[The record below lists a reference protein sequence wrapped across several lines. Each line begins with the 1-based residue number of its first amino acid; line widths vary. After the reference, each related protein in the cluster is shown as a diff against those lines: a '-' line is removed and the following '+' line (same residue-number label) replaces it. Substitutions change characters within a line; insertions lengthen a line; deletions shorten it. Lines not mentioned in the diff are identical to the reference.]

1 MVIMMYRSKAAGMA
15 VFIGMIMAGSLV
27 QAAEGTV
34 STVDS
39 QELFRSRLVTDNK
52 GSNAPQA
59 AKAVDEAVSN
69 LPQLNSRLRWSA
81 VKTPAELEE
90 EKKAAQRQKKA
101 IPIIITAADIDKER
115 KAKKKGEKTD
125 TPALISPRPIQPPQ
139 ITPVQQPAPKKP
151 AAPSVPADTLE
162 LPPIQPVSAVPQQQA
177 KPQVKAQETAELPP
191 ITPVG
196 QSAVPVETI
205 MDAIVESTSIELVIN
220 DITNN
225 SVELPAIQPVK

>member
-1 MVIMMYRSKAAGMA
+1 MMYRSKAAGMA

-151 AAPSVPADTLE
+151 AAPSVPADALE
-162 LPPIQPVSAVPQQQA
+162 LPPIQPVSAAPQQ
-177 KPQVKAQETAELPP
+177 QVKAQETAELPP

-225 SVELPAIQPVK
+225 SVELPAIQPVR

>member
-1 MVIMMYRSKAAGMA
+1 MMYRSKAAGMA

-59 AKAVDEAVSN
+59 TKAVDEAVSN

-151 AAPSVPADTLE
+151 ATPSVPADALE
-162 LPPIQPVSAVPQQQA
+162 LPPIQPVSAAPQQ
-177 KPQVKAQETAELPP
+177 QVKAQETAELPP
-191 ITPVG
+191 ITPVA